1 LAPKLFILAAGA
13 LTAGLLAHYFLN
25 WTLGAGLLIFVCAG
39 GLALLLKGRPTLWL
53 PIFILTFFGLGL
65 IRANQVDQPSRLDA
79 SAGHKIT
86 LTGQIVA
93 EPDER
98 EVSQRLVFQPDDLA
112 EGVLVV
118 SGLYPAYFYGE
129 RLELTGKLEPPE
141 NFAGSGGREFDYVNY
156 LAKDNIHYQI
166 YQPEIKVVEEG
177 GRSFFGFLYQIKNY
191 FLDRLN
197 QLIPEPAAALLGGL
211 LVGAKRSLGAEWLEI
226 FRRAGVIHIVV
237 LSGYNLTIIAAAVL
251 ALGRRL
257 PKRLAILLAG
267 FIIILFT
274 LMTGAG
280 AASVRAAIMA
290 VIALYALAAGRSYE
304 VGWALFLSFTLMLI
318 YNPRLLLYDPGFQ
331 LSFLATAGLVYFSP
345 LVAPWFKRW
354 PARFGFREI
363 VTSTLATQAFVLPWL
378 IYQTGQLSLVSLLS
392 NLLVLPVIPLTMLT
406 GFLAGSLALLSPL
419 LATPLVYLAYL
430 PLSYILKTTQFL
442 AGLPLA
448 VVTINF
454 FPAWLILL
462 IYLGFSFWLGRFYA
476 RASSNAQT

>member
-1 LAPKLFILAAGA
+1 MNRLLDLPADALRGKRVLVRAGFDVPLDAHGEVGELFRIERALPTLVRLREAGA
-13 LTAGLLAHYFLN
+13 KTIILSHIGRDPEESNEPVAKALARRIPVTFIPDLLGALAHDAIN
-25 WTLGAGLLIFVCAG
+25 AMREGDIVLLEN
-39 GLALLLKGRPTLWL
+39 LRRDPRETKNDD
-53 PIFILTFFGLGL
+53 TF
-65 IRANQVDQPSRLDA
+65 
-79 SAGHKIT
+79 
-86 LTGQIVA
+86 
-93 EPDER
+93 
-98 EVSQRLVFQPDDLA
+98 
-112 EGVLVV
+112 
-118 SGLYPAYFYGE
+118 
-129 RLELTGKLEPPE
+129 
-141 NFAGSGGREFDYVNY
+141 
-156 LAKDNIHYQI
+156 AKDNIHYQI

-267 FIIILFT
+267 LVIILFT

-304 VGWALFLSFTLMLI
+304 VGWALFLSFTLMLV

-345 LVAPWFKRW
+345 VVAPWFKRW